1 MDINKIIH
9 NEKVKKG
16 FIFSLLG
23 ILFLLS
29 MWFIFAPSDREQ
41 TKLQQGL
48 NDKVPQ
54 ANVER
59 LTENKL
65 KHYEL
70 GDIQSSEEQNRQEM
84 AQLSDYLSQEEDKE
98 EGSQKTKETLERSA
112 EHIERNKALINSFY
126 EQEPYDYEKEEL
138 QREVEELK
146 ERLAEEEA
154 MQDDEAKQ
162 LEMMEKSYELAAR
175 YLPQSNQGSMPKL
188 AEAKAKAVSHET
200 ELPNLELIPQ
210 KKSVVSN
217 LTPVS
222 DSLFVAEYGKGER
235 NLGFHSIQ
243 AKQTNIEVNTLK
255 VIVDKTTCL
264 QEGDYLGLRLL
275 DDVRL
280 KGIVL
285 PKHTPLIA
293 KAKIEGKRMF
303 LLINKIE
310 IAGRILSVKLSAF
323 DLDGQEGIFIP
334 QLPNL
339 KALKEV
345 GANLG
350 GSMGSSF
357 TFSSSAKDQIISE
370 ATRSVMQGAKQLLQ
384 KKLRTVK
391 LTVKGGYR
399 LFLVQTK

>member
-16 FIFSLLG
+16 FVFSLLG
-23 ILFLLS
+23 LLFALS
-29 MWFIFAPSDREQ
+29 MWFIFAFSDTEE
-41 TKLQQGL
+41 TKLHQGL
-48 NDKVPQ
+48 NNNVPQ

-70 GDIQSSEEQNRQEM
+70 GDIESSEEQNRQKL
-84 AQLSDYLSQEEDKE
+84 AQLSDYLSQEEDK
-98 EGSQKTKETLERSA
+98 SKDRDKTRETLERSA
-112 EHIERNKALINSFY
+112 EHLERNKALINSFY
-126 EQEPYDYEKEEL
+126 EQGAYDYEKEHL
-138 QREVEELK
+138 RREVEELK
-146 ERLAEEEA
+146 ERLAQEEA

-162 LEMMEKSYELAAR
+162 LEMMEKSYEMAAR
-175 YLPQSNQGSMPKL
+175 YLPQNNQGSMPKL
-188 AEAKAKAVSHET
+188 AEAKAKAVSQET
-200 ELPNLELIPQ
+200 ELPDLELISQ

-217 LTPVS
+217 LRPVS
-222 DSLFVAEYGKGER
+222 DSLFVADYGTAER

-243 AKQTNIEVNTLK
+243 AKQTNIKVNTLK

-264 QEGDYLGLRLL
+264 QEGDYLHLRLL
-275 DDVRL
+275 DDVHL
-280 KGIVL
+280 KEIVL
-285 PKHTPLIA
+285 PKNTPLVA

-323 DLDGQEGIFIP
+323 DLDGQEGIYIP
-334 QLPNL
+334 QSPNL

-384 KKLRTVK
+384 KQLRTVEV
-391 LTVKGGYR
+391 TVKGGYR